1 MLYVISPAKNL
12 DYETPAVTEQY
23 TQPELLDDA
32 QELAQV
38 CKTLTPQDLSS
49 LMHISDK
56 LAGLNVARFEQWQP
70 EFTTDNAKQ
79 AVLAFNG
86 DVYTGLEAESFSE
99 SDFEYAQS
107 HLRIL
112 SGLYGLLKPL
122 DLMMPYRLEMGT
134 KLENPRGTNL
144 YQFWGDIITNKLN
157 EVVDSA
163 NANSDSPYL
172 VNLASTE
179 YFKSVKKKQL
189 NATIITP
196 TFKDWKNGQYKMISF
211 FAKKARGMMVQYL
224 IKNKVETLDELLKF
238 NMDGYVYNEELSK
251 PDAPCFTRKEQD

>member
-12 DYETPAVTEQY
+12 DYETPPVTDTY
-23 TQPELLDDA
+23 TQPELLNDA
-32 QELAQV
+32 QELM
-38 CKTLTPQDLSS
+38 KTCVKLTPVDLSN

-56 LAGLNVARFEQWQP
+56 LAGLNAARFTQWQP
-70 EFTTDNAKQ
+70 NFTPENAKQ

-86 DVYTGLEAESFSE
+86 DVYSGIDAESFSQQE
-99 SDFEYAQS
+99 FDYCQT

-122 DLMMPYRLEMGT
+122 DLMQAYRLEMGT
-134 KLENPRGTNL
+134 KLENARGKNL
-144 YQFWGDIITNKLN
+144 YEFWGDIITNKLN
-157 EVVDSA
+157 EQIAATKSEM
-163 NANSDSPYL
+163 L

-189 NATIITP
+189 NAQLITP
-196 TFKDWKNGQYKMISF
+196 MFKDWKNGQYKMISF

-224 IKNKVETLDELLKF
+224 VKNKIENLDGLLKF
-238 NMDGYVYNEELSK
+238 DLAGYEYNPELSK
-251 PDAPCFTRKEQD
+251 PNEPCFTRNIED

>member
-12 DYETPAVTEQY
+12 DYETPPVTDTY

-32 QELAQV
+32 QELM
-38 CKTLTPQDLSS
+38 KTCVELTPVDLSN

-56 LAGLNVARFEQWQP
+56 LAGLNAARFTQWQP
-70 EFTTDNAKQ
+70 NFTPDNAKQ
-79 AVLAFNG
+79 ALLAFNG
-86 DVYTGLEAESFSE
+86 DVYTGIDAETFSQQ
-99 SDFEYAQS
+99 DFDYCQS

-122 DLMMPYRLEMGT
+122 DLMQAYRLEMGT
-134 KLENPRGTNL
+134 KLENSRGKNL
-144 YQFWGDIITNKLN
+144 YEFWGDIITNKLN
-157 EVVDSA
+157 EQIA
-163 NANSDSPYL
+163 ATNSEML

-189 NATIITP
+189 NAQLITP
-196 TFKDWKNGQYKMISF
+196 MFKDWKNGQYKMISF

-224 IKNKVETLDELLKF
+224 VKNKIENLEGLLKF
-238 NMDGYVYNEELSK
+238 DLAGYEYNAELSK
-251 PDAPCFTRKEQD
+251 PNEPCFTRKIED